1 MLLCCEVAFKLA
13 YQPHGD
19 GFELPLGFPCQFCT
33 FGMFAVVGVAHQ
45 LLADFRVSLPLLYAL
60 VFGYLVAV
68 VDYFF
73 AELRIGGK
81 SGVVLLNGSV
91 GQHEIRCTGLC
102 IVHPYA
108 VGEDFLNPLFSN
120 SFPEVDEITRVA
132 GKLVLK
138 ENPPAKILH
147 VGVHDPGGS
156 KGLISQIIK
165 VFQKQTAHHK
175 ANRMVGLPVFEYSG
189 ENSSSK

>member
-1 MLLCCEVAFKLA
+1 
-13 YQPHGD
+13 
-19 GFELPLGFPCQFCT
+19 FPCQFCT
-33 FGMFAVVGVAHQ
+33 FGMFAVVGVTYQ

-68 VDYFF
+68 VNYFF
-73 AELRIGGK
+73 ATLRIGGK

-91 GQHEIRCTGLC
+91 GQHEVRCTGLC

-108 VGEDFLNPLFSN
+108 VGEDLCNPFFST

-138 ENPPAKILH
+138 ENPPAKMLH
-147 VGVHDPGGS
+147 VGVHDPSGS
-156 KGLISQIIK
+156 KGFI
-165 VFQKQTAHHK
+165 T
-175 ANRMVGLPVFEYSG
+175 
-189 ENSSSK
+189 